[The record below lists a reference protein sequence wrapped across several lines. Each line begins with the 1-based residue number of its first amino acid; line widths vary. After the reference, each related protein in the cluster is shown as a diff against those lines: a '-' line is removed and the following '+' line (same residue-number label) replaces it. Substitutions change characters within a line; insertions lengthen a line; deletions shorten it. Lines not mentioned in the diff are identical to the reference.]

1 MAQDLKLQ
9 IMLKAVDKVTRPL
22 RGIIQTAEKLR
33 GQMVKTGSELK
44 NLEGVQRTIDG
55 HRKLQQRL
63 GSTAS
68 KMDQVQQEVA
78 AMGRAI
84 AATDNPSK
92 RQLTQFARAKQ
103 QLGKLKTAH
112 RGHKL
117 ALSAASRTL
126 QQANIDTRN
135 LSNADK
141 KLAANIAT
149 VNQRMTTQARKLGV
163 IRKNTVAAA
172 KAKAKYDKAMQ
183 RQANLSFV
191 GAAGFATGTKAL
203 QGVASMIQPG
213 IAFEEQMS
221 SVGALTRISKSS
233 AAFKKMQAQARQL
246 GESTSFSAT
255 EAAQGMQKLAMAGFD
270 ANKIMATMPGM
281 LDLAKAGVM
290 DLGATADIASNILS
304 AFKLPASE
312 MNRVSDVLA
321 ATFSRS
327 NVDLEML
334 GETLKYTAP
343 IAQEF
348 GASIEE
354 AAALTGLLGSK
365 GIQGSMA
372 GTAMRTMYNNI
383 ATHGPAMDA
392 LKELGIA
399 TRDAHGN
406 MIAMPEILGEVAKKT
421 EKLGAGDRLSIFKDI
436 AGKQAGAAFASLVGD
451 AGAGGITKFIEV
463 LENARGEAKRIAAQM
478 GDNTSGDLKSL
489 ESAWEAV
496 KISIF
501 STNSGPIRDLIQHIT
516 TLTRKLNAWVTANPQ
531 LAGQLLKVIAVG
543 GVFITAMGAIA
554 LTMASILGP
563 LAMLRYGLSSL
574 HIIGLVSKLFGGLI
588 WVLTKMGI
596 VAKIVTATQWLL
608 NIAMNANPIGLVI
621 AAVAGL
627 IAIGVLLYKNWDD
640 IIAWFGEIFDWL
652 KSKFDWISTATKAV
666 GSVWDAVFGDDSDI
680 EKTVKITEKATPAKP
695 IPATAKKI
703 AAARSMGMGVGGPSP
718 ADAQLQAI
726 LAATNNTAAA
736 RSMGIGVGGPSPADA
751 QIQSIL
757 DATNNTAA
765 ARNMGIGLGGTALA
779 GRGQM
784 QPYTPIQPKPAI
796 VQHVT
801 NTSTPNITIHA
812 TPGMDERALALAVT
826 QELENQQRQQASRQ
840 NAQLYDGI
848 Y

>member
-1 MAQDLKLQ
+1 
-9 IMLKAVDKVTRPL
+9 
-22 RGIIQTAEKLR
+22 
-33 GQMVKTGSELK
+33 
-44 NLEGVQRTIDG
+44 
-55 HRKLQQRL
+55 
-63 GSTAS
+63 
-68 KMDQVQQEVA
+68 
-78 AMGRAI
+78 
-84 AATDNPSK
+84 
-92 RQLTQFARAKQ
+92 
-103 QLGKLKTAH
+103 
-112 RGHKL
+112 
-117 ALSAASRTL
+117 
-126 QQANIDTRN
+126 
-135 LSNADK
+135 
-141 KLAANIAT
+141 
-149 VNQRMTTQARKLGV
+149 
-163 IRKNTVAAA
+163 
-172 KAKAKYDKAMQ
+172 
-183 RQANLSFV
+183 
-191 GAAGFATGTKAL
+191 
-203 QGVASMIQPG
+203 
-213 IAFEEQMS
+213 
-221 SVGALTRISKSS
+221 
-233 AAFKKMQAQARQL
+233 
-246 GESTSFSAT
+246 
-255 EAAQGMQKLAMAGFD
+255 
-270 ANKIMATMPGM
+270 
-281 LDLAKAGVM
+281 
-290 DLGATADIASNILS
+290 
-304 AFKLPASE
+304 
-312 MNRVSDVLA
+312 
-321 ATFSRS
+321 
-327 NVDLEML
+327 
-334 GETLKYTAP
+334 
-343 IAQEF
+343 
-348 GASIEE
+348 
-354 AAALTGLLGSK
+354 
-365 GIQGSMA
+365 
-372 GTAMRTMYNNI
+372 MRTMYNNI

-399 TRDAHGN
+399 TRDAKGN

-478 GDNTSGDLKSL
+478 GDNASGDLKSL

-531 LAGQLLKVIAVG
+531 LAGQLLKVVAVG

-563 LAMLRYGLSSL
+563 LAMIRYGLSSL
-574 HIIGLVSKLFGGLI
+574 DIIALVSKLFGGLI

-666 GSVWDAVFGDDSDI
+666 GSVWDAVFGDDSDV

-703 AAARSMGMGVGGPSP
+703 AAARSMGIGVGGPSP

-726 LAATNNTAAA
+726 LAASNNTAAARSMGIGAGGPSPADAQLQAILAASNNTAAA

-751 QIQSIL
+751 QLQAIL
-757 DATNNTAA
+757 AASNNTAA
-765 ARNMGIGLGGTALA
+765 ARSMGIGVGGPSPADAQLQAILAASNNTAAALSMGIGLGGPALA

-812 TPGMDERALALAVT
+812 TPGMDEQALAKAVT
-826 QELENQQRQQASRQ
+826 QELANQQHQQASRQ

-848 Y
+848 D